1 MERILLGTTFSFLME
16 GKFPFQFLIMIESG
30 GLLNKEIKIGAII
43 TYTPAKLTGII
54 SKVEGHLLYICW
66 LNHVVLAFNEVAIF
80 PTKQIIDNDKWKI
93 I

>member
-1 MERILLGTTFSFLME
+1 
-16 GKFPFQFLIMIESG
+16 MIRSG

-80 PTKQIIDNDKWKI
+80 PTKQIINNDKWEI